1 VLSPNKRQIKYQESN
16 QSSDKNQVN
25 LMTYNEIQDLIKL
38 VSKSDLNE
46 IKVKEGDFE
55 IVIRNKNYSKSSGGS
70 QSLIQPTMV
79 MPPSAPAPAAAAAPA
94 AASAPAATPPAEAT
108 DTSNLLEVKSPIVGT
123 FYRSASPDKPAYVSV
138 GDTIQEGSVVCIVE
152 AMKLF
157 NEIESEVSGKIVKVM
172 IDDASPVEYDQVLF
186 LVDPN
191 G

>member
-1 VLSPNKRQIKYQESN
+1 
-16 QSSDKNQVN
+16 
-25 LMTYNEIQDLIKL
+25 MTYNEIQDLIKL

-55 IVIRNKNYSKSSGGS
+55 IIIRNKNYSKGSGGS

-79 MPPSAPAPAAAAAPA
+79 MPPSAPAPSAAAPA
-94 AASAPAATPPAEAT
+94 AASVPVATPAAEVTEN
-108 DTSNLLEVKSPIVGT
+108 SNLLEVKSPIVGT
-123 FYRSASPDKPAYVSV
+123 FYRSASPDKPAYVAV